1 MRAIADE
8 VGVAA
13 PSVYLHFRNRD
24 DIFRAAV
31 LEDYSALAAAMSE
44 AGKRGPSARES
55 LKAMGEAYCEFA
67 MRHPGRYRLI
77 TEVQQKRSARSSSNH
92 EGHPAE
98 AAQRLLIQAIEEC
111 GREDG
116 LLKLDR
122 ELAFT
127 CIWSGWH
134 GFVELKRA
142 KPLRDW
148 PDLAQ
153 VVAEIVDGAMRG

>member
-13 PSVYLHFRNRD
+13 PSVYLHFGNRD

-44 AGKRGPSARES
+44 AGKRRPSARAR

-77 TEVQQKRSARSSSNH
+77 TEVQQNRSARSSNH

-98 AAQRLLIQAIEEC
+98 EAQRSLMQAIDDC
-111 GREDG
+111 GREEA
-116 LLKLDR
+116 LRKLDR

-134 GFVELKRA
+134 GFVELRRA
-142 KPLRDW
+142 KPMRDW
-148 PDLAQ
+148 PDPAQ